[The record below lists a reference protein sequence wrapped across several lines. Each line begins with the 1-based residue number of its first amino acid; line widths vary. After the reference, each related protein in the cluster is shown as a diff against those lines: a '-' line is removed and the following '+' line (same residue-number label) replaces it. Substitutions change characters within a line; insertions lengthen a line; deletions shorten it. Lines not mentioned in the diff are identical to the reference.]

1 MKKYLFILIGAM
13 LLTMVGVTSC
23 SSDDIPVYDDSEPA
37 ESLYGEWRLVGWT
50 EDGNWFEI
58 DTNFVCRQ
66 HFSIEFLEYEENCYV
81 TAWSAVNEI
90 YIGKLTLNGKE
101 LIWDASMRGST
112 MVYGNLKE
120 NLFFEDHIC
129 DIKSYKISRKQLKL
143 YYTDEDYFEFT
154 KDFDDSLIQP
164 DAWKNGVADPYVAEV
179 TAISDGVVDVKLLQL
194 PRSNTYFFRHP
205 QPEGVCHFATSDLS
219 TLSFDAGDKIAFRI
233 VQYKRT
239 KVENKYEF
247 QLKVEPCKG
256 SEHVTNQAGMMHY
269 DNRMGWVVVDVDR
282 GARSGASYF
291 YPMKALSEMFQKE
304 GLAVM
309 FSGELYSTWNP
320 PQIALGGSDY
330 YYADIDAIEL
340 GPQGEEVP
348 IDEAH
353 FPDAAFRT
361 KLIERYDWAADGVL
375 TAAERKWVR
384 AIDISDRKTK
394 SLKGIEFFPNL
405 IDLRFSGNNLEEVD
419 LSGNTELVILIMD
432 NGKLSSIDLSHN
444 TKLTMLSLKNHQL
457 KSIDLSK
464 NTELGEFY
472 LERNLLTSLD
482 LTGLNR
488 LAYISCFNNQI
499 KGEAMDALI
508 ASLSSERS
516 PQSFYGINTG
526 DPDEGNVIT
535 KSQVSALQ
543 AKGWKVWDKS
553 QGSSNLQQYPG
564 SDE

>member
-1 MKKYLFILIGAM
+1 MSALACSLQDTSKYH
-13 LLTMVGVTSC
+13 S
-23 SSDDIPVYDDSEPA
+23 
-37 ESLYGEWRLVGWT
+37 
-50 EDGNWFEI
+50 
-58 DTNFVCRQ
+58 
-66 HFSIEFLEYEENCYV
+66 
-81 TAWSAVNEI
+81 
-90 YIGKLTLNGKE
+90 
-101 LIWDASMRGST
+101 
-112 MVYGNLKE
+112 
-120 NLFFEDHIC
+120 
-129 DIKSYKISRKQLKL
+129 
-143 YYTDEDYFEFT
+143 
-154 KDFDDSLIQP
+154 
-164 DAWKNGVADPYVAEV
+164 
-179 TAISDGVVDVKLLQL
+179 
-194 PRSNTYFFRHP
+194 
-205 QPEGVCHFATSDLS
+205 
-219 TLSFDAGDKIAFRI
+219 
-233 VQYKRT
+233 
-239 KVENKYEF
+239 VENKYEF
-247 QLKVEPCKG
+247 QLKVEPSKG

-282 GARSGASYF
+282 GAQSGASYF

-304 GLAVM
+304 GLSVM

-472 LERNLLTSLD
+472 LERNQLTSLD